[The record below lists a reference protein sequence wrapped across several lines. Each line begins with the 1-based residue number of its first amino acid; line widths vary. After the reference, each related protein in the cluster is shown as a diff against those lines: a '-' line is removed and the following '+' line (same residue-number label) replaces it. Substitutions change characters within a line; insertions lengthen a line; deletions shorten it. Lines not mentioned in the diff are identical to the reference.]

1 MMRRLVLGLAIG
13 VSVAAGGA
21 VAQRGGGSAGPD
33 DSAAYRSGLPA
44 VLAPK
49 PESPAVATGMLVP
62 SALVRERFRRG
73 YRRIGS
79 PRIAL
84 FWNREFGDR
93 LREFEVDSRLTV
105 RVDASEETDEAGA
118 AAGKREKGELT
129 AAVERRTDSRLRS
142 PSAPG
147 AGGLMFQAGFLQPL
161 IEEGARIVDR
171 AVIMRLT
178 DAARRLDDSAAPLD
192 DRQLVETVA
201 LKDHVDMLIQVA
213 QRPSVEAGPGT
224 SFHVSVIEVG
234 TGRVRASFVHD
245 TEVKRPPPKKVWRA
259 VKGGYVEVDDDSGS
273 GPAKIDS
280 ERVGRALAER
290 TMTVLAS
297 LPTEG

>member
-1 MMRRLVLGLAIG
+1 MRRLALGLALG
-13 VSVAAGGA
+13 ASVAAGGA
-21 VAQRGGGSAGPD
+21 VAQRGGGPVGVDGSGVV
-33 DSAAYRSGLPA
+33 YRSGLPA

-49 PESPAVATGMLVP
+49 LEAPAATPRTLIP
-62 SALVRERFRRG
+62 SALVRETFRRG
-73 YRRIGS
+73 YQRIGS
-79 PRIAL
+79 PRLAL

-93 LREFEVDSRLTV
+93 LRELEVDSRLTV
-105 RVDASEETDEAGA
+105 RVDTNEETGEAGV
-118 AAGKREKGELT
+118 AAGTRKKGELT
-129 AAVERRTDSRLRS
+129 AAVERRAGSG
-142 PSAPG
+142 PQGPPAAG
-147 AGGLMFQAGFLQPL
+147 AGGRMFQAGFLQPL

-178 DAARRLDDSAAPLD
+178 DAARRLDGSAVPLD

-213 QRPSVEAGPGT
+213 QHPSAETGSGT
-224 SFHVSVIEVG
+224 SFHVSLIDVG

-245 TEVKRPPPKKVWRA
+245 AGVKSPPPKKIWRA
-259 VKGGYVEVDDDSGS
+259 VNGGYVEVEEDGRA
-273 GPAKIDS
+273 GPVKIDS

-297 LPTEG
+297 LPTGG